1 MKRGLGLGVLIV
13 LCACGGRSV
22 RNEIILTGSVESDPV
37 RVSPLV
43 GGRLLEV
50 AAVEGTRVGAGG
62 IIARIDATDL
72 ELQLFLASPDQD
84 GVKKEVAYSTSLFV
98 VKDCDYNVHLYPY
111 HWSAAP
117 KQLDLLDT
125 GDNVP
130 APVDFGREL

>member
-72 ELQLFLASPDQD
+72 ELQL
-84 GVKKEVAYSTSLFV
+84 
-98 VKDCDYNVHLYPY
+98 
-111 HWSAAP
+111 
-117 KQLDLLDT
+117 
-125 GDNVP
+125 
-130 APVDFGREL
+130 